1 MDRFEQAK
9 TIDLCQNPLTVRRPP
24 SSSPFHSRT
33 FLAFCVC
40 VKQKEPKLVR
50 ARQIPEWSAYDGEIA
65 RFARRL
71 AREGKIS
78 STALS
83 EEVDELATVGGKKGK
98 DVEVPKVGLGVVRE
112 GDREQVVVNADG
124 KPTRIEL

>member
-1 MDRFEQAK
+1 M
-9 TIDLCQNPLTVRRPP
+9 PLGSVRR
-24 SSSPFHSRT
+24 
-33 FLAFCVC
+33 
-40 VKQKEPKLVR
+40 KKEPKLAR
-50 ARQIPEWSAYDGEIA
+50 ARQIPEWSAYDAEIT

-98 DVEVPKVGLGVVRE
+98 SKDVEVPKVGVSVVPE
-112 GDREQVVVNADG
+112 GDSGQTIVNGDARDI
-124 KPTRIEL
+124 KPHIEL

>member
-1 MDRFEQAK
+1 MCPPTCGSLLLTNA
-9 TIDLCQNPLTVRRPP
+9 PLRSVRR
-24 SSSPFHSRT
+24 
-33 FLAFCVC
+33 
-40 VKQKEPKLVR
+40 QKEPKLAR

-71 AREGKIS
+71 SREGKIS

-98 DVEVPKVGLGVVRE
+98 SKDIEVPKVGLSVVPD
-112 GDREQVVVNADG
+112 GDSGQTVVNNGDVRADG
-124 KPTRIEL
+124 KPHIEL